1 MTTIKILKK
10 GLSTSIQDLGRTG
23 YQKYG
28 VPVSGV
34 MDEYSH
40 KVANI
45 LVGNALNEATL
56 EATMLGPKIQFAG
69 QQVIAITGGDLQ
81 PKLNN
86 EAIQMWKKLTVEKGD
101 ILSFSGIKSGLRA
114 YIAFAGGIRIDKSM
128 GSKSYYSRADL
139 GTKIEDMQELD
150 IKPYEKNVNTTLD
163 KKYIPNFEK
172 QINCRVVL
180 GPQEDYF
187 TDEGIQNFF
196 SSEYQVTNASD
207 RMGYRLSGKAIEHKK
222 TPDIISD
229 GLSKGAIQ
237 IPGNGQPI
245 VMMSDAQTTG
255 GYSKIGYVIKAD
267 LNKLAQLKPGN
278 TLRFTK
284 ISIEKAQK
292 EYSDYI
298 KVFDDIRNQL
308 VVNRSINYYAVT
320 VNGNQYNVTVE
331 EI

>member
-1 MTTIKILKK
+1 MTKMKILKT

-45 LVGNALNEATL
+45 LVANTLKEATL
-56 EATMLGPKIQFAG
+56 EATMLGPKIQFMG
-69 QQVIAITGGDLQ
+69 QQVIAITGGNLQ

-86 EAIQMWKKLTVEKGD
+86 EPIQMWEKFTVQKGD
-101 ILSFSGIKSGLRA
+101 ILSFSGVKSGLRA
-114 YIAFAGGIRIDKSM
+114 YIAFAGGIDIDESM

-139 GTKIEDMQELD
+139 GTKIEDGQVLNLKTYKESINTKLD
-150 IKPYEKNVNTTLD
+150 G
-163 KKYIPNFEK
+163 KYIPVFEK
-172 QINCRVVL
+172 EINCRVVL

-187 TDEGIQNFF
+187 TDEGIQSFF

-255 GYSKIGYVIKAD
+255 GYSKIGYIIKSD

-278 TLRFTK
+278 IVKFRK
-284 ISIEKAQK
+284 ISIEKAQE
-292 EYSDYI
+292 EYLNYI
-298 KVFDDIRNQL
+298 KVFDDIRSQL
-308 VVNRSINYYAVT
+308 ATKIDYYKVT
-320 VNGNQYNVTVE
+320 VNGNQYDVTVE